1 VASIRVNSLAHECI
15 RAVVRLF
22 RVQQVSTTIAMD
34 TNESPAL
41 PPPRPLA
48 DDSNGSNNGATA
60 LQSAALNEDTV
71 SSTPPTTPPSAPTK
85 IRRRRPLLSR
95 LRSRRRQL
103 LQQHAAANNDDKLTG
118 RGRRKSLV
126 ENYYRVDTLVQHSPL
141 LSPSATASTK
151 PAAAMGHHGKRVKV
165 ILPGVPRYEED
176 WARDSHDFFNLIVLI
191 PVTVLNVMNWNW
203 DMLFA
208 KLSAAK
214 NLPSAMLALKAAWTG
229 DWFDL
234 FFGITAGY
242 FVIDVLWI
250 LIVPVCVK
258 SPAVI
263 LQHHVAVLVFILI
276 PYHHA
281 AVRYCMGA
289 CMSVEVNTWFLIA
302 RRVFNKQGFPPWT
315 IFNSSWLSI
324 RVKVISIFFYLTW
337 ISIRCVLYPALLVPF
352 YQHWRDLS
360 LKTGT
365 WWNILLPAVPLHA
378 AFCLLNL
385 KWTYE
390 LIMSKLR
397 YFRRQILYYQHQRRH
412 GIGANGQHRQNLGSP
427 DPNVSSGL

>member
-1 VASIRVNSLAHECI
+1 MDATTAESL
-15 RAVVRLF
+15 
-22 RVQQVSTTIAMD
+22 
-34 TNESPAL
+34 AL
-41 PPPRPLA
+41 PPQPLA
-48 DDSNGSNNGATA
+48 DDSNGTA
-60 LQSAALNEDTV
+60 LQSAAALDDENTNV
-71 SSTPPTTPPSAPTK
+71 SSTEQLPTTPPSAPTK

-103 LQQHAAANNDDKLTG
+103 LQQHAAANDDKSTTG
-118 RGRRKSLV
+118 RGGRRKSLV

-141 LSPSATASTK
+141 ASTT
-151 PAAAMGHHGKRVKV
+151 AAAAASFRNTDVTKPHGKRVKV

-203 DMLFA
+203 DMLWA
-208 KLSAAK
+208 RLAAAK
-214 NLPSAMLALKAAWTG
+214 NLPSAMMALKAAWTG

-234 FFGITAGY
+234 FFGVTAGY
-242 FVIDVLWI
+242 FVIDMLWI

-258 SPAVI
+258 SPSVI
-263 LQHHVAVLVFILI
+263 LQHHVAVLIFILI

-365 WWNILLPAVPLHA
+365 WRNNLLPAVPLHA

-390 LIMSKLR
+390 LLMSKLR

-412 GIGANGQHRQNLGSP
+412 GNGANGQYRQNLGSP
-427 DPNVSSGL
+427 DPSVSSGL